1 MKFART
7 SFNFIE
13 RQSGMSDIR
22 EELEKNLASA
32 ETQSKET
39 NANEEQP
46 VNQETAVTDEWMD
59 APKAYKKEF
68 QDSFKT
74 LSPEWRQYL
83 IEREKQ
89 SERGFSDMGNKLNDL
104 KWVDNLYNTRA
115 ERLKANGYSKA
126 QDYIEQLAQIEDA
139 LSADPQSTL
148 QALAEAYG
156 VKFNDNTALSSLQ
169 RQVNDVQQLVAAQR
183 QYIQQQQQE
192 TGNRLV
198 NEFVNAKDEAGN
210 PKHPYFNDVREVM
223 TDLIRKGAANDLDTA
238 YNMAIWT
245 NGDIREKL
253 IQAEKAKE
261 LATKVDKAQKAKD
274 AGFNPTSKTVPPAKE
289 ETLRDSLERIYEE
302 LNNG

>member
-1 MKFART
+1 
-7 SFNFIE
+7 
-13 RQSGMSDIR
+13 MSEIR

-46 VNQETAVTDEWMD
+46 VNQEPAVTDEWMD

-126 QDYIEQLAQIEDA
+126 QEYIEQLVQIEDA

-156 VKFNDNTALSSLQ
+156 VKFNDNTALNSLQ

>member
-245 NGDIREKL
+245 NGDIRDKL

>member
-1 MKFART
+1 
-7 SFNFIE
+7 
-13 RQSGMSDIR
+13 MSEIR

-46 VNQETAVTDEWMD
+46 ANQEPAVTDEWMD

-126 QDYIEQLAQIEDA
+126 QDYIEQLVQIEDA

-156 VKFNDNTALSSLQ
+156 VKFNDNTALNSLQ

-261 LATKVDKAQKAKD
+261 LAAKVDKAQKAKA

>member
-1 MKFART
+1 
-7 SFNFIE
+7 
-13 RQSGMSDIR
+13 MSEIR

-32 ETQSKET
+32 ETQSKAT

-46 VNQETAVTDEWMD
+46 ANQEPAVTDEWMD

-289 ETLRDSLERIYEE
+289 ETLRESMERIYEE
-302 LNNG
+302 LKNG

>member
-13 RQSGMSDIR
+13 RQSGMSEIR

-32 ETQSKET
+32 ETQSKGT

-46 VNQETAVTDEWMD
+46 VNQEPAVTDEWMD

-274 AGFNPTSKTVPPAKE
+274 AGFNPTSKTVSPAKE
-289 ETLRDSLERIYEE
+289 ETLRESLERFYEE

>member
-1 MKFART
+1 MKFVRT

-22 EELEKNLASA
+22 EELEKNFASA

-46 VNQETAVTDEWMD
+46 VNQEPAVTDEWMD

-74 LSPEWRQYL
+74 LSPEWRKYL

-104 KWVDNLYNTRA
+104 KWVDDLYNTRA
-115 ERLKANGYSKA
+115 ERLKASGYSKA
-126 QDYIEQLAQIEDA
+126 QEYIEQLAQIEDA
-139 LSADPQSTL
+139 LSTDPQSTL